1 MGLPVRQVGGLAR
14 HAEPWRGL
22 AWRHRSPRGLSA
34 PAGKRTPVSVLNC
47 WRGAQAGPPRP
58 GPASPTRMW
67 PTRGERAQTPS
78 SRPPCAPSLEA
89 QRLPPKSP
97 LLRWTVP
104 NLGDAGGGGGAA
116 TALRSQSS
124 SKQRQCHRRPEPTRD
139 RRLPPLSHSIA
150 TERGARTSR
159 LRLGWS
165 AQVLRCLRLG
175 PPKGCPQQEPQPGR
189 ASPLTL
195 DWAGEPAGGGP
206 P

>member
-97 LLRWTVP
+97 LPRWTVP
-104 NLGDAGGGGGAA
+104 DLGDAVGGGWRGHSPKESVLLQTETVPP
-116 TALRSQSS
+116 TASTAVTQ
-124 SKQRQCHRRPEPTRD
+124 HRD
-139 RRLPPLSHSIA
+139 RTRGPHIPAPPGVVCPGPEVSQAWAPKGLSPA
-150 TERGARTSR
+150 GAPAWQGQPFD
-159 LRLGWS
+159 LRLGWG
-165 AQVLRCLRLG
+165 ARGQ
-175 PPKGCPQQEPQPGR
+175 
-189 ASPLTL
+189 
-195 DWAGEPAGGGP
+195 GGP

>member
-97 LLRWTVP
+97 LPRWTVP
-104 NLGDAGGGGGAA
+104 DLGDAVGGGWRGHSPKESVLLQTETVPPTASTAVTQHRDRTRGPHIPAPPGVVCPGPEVSQA
-116 TALRSQSS
+116 WAPKGLSLVPSRSPSLAGPALR
-124 SKQRQCHRRPEPTRD
+124 P
-139 RRLPPLSHSIA
+139 
-150 TERGARTSR
+150 
-159 LRLGWS
+159 
-165 AQVLRCLRLG
+165 
-175 PPKGCPQQEPQPGR
+175 
-189 ASPLTL
+189 
-195 DWAGEPAGGGP
+195 
-206 P
+206 